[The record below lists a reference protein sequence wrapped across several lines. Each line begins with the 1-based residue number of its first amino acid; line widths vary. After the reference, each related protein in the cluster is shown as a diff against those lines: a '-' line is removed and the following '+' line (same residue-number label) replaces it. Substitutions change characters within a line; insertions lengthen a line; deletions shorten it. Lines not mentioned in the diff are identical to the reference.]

1 MKSIYKVLLLFI
13 CTVNLM
19 GFYNG
24 AIARQKEDVVIMLNG
39 EEKKG
44 RVTAVNDNTIK
55 FIHSGESL
63 EYELKKADI
72 NQIEFASGRTEL
84 INQDKSATS
93 DESQKTLT
101 VSGDTKNKIAVLPF
115 QIVSNDPTLT
125 TEAMQREVQASCATT
140 LRSEERVVQVQDPR
154 TTNTILAKNNI
165 KAADIDQL
173 SPAEAARLLGV
184 EYVVFGTYDI
194 QNKGTMTSGSSSST
208 YKGEKKNEKVKGSEY
223 ASQNSYTTTTYSTK
237 VELSLYN
244 ESGESVFSETRK
256 PILGSLDSYN
266 GALKYIAKRMPFGSK
281 AKK

>member
-1 MKSIYKVLLLFI
+1 MKSIFKVLLLLI
-13 CTVNLM
+13 CTVHLM

-24 AIARQKEDVVIMLNG
+24 ASAQQKEDMVIMLNG

-63 EYELKKADI
+63 EYEFKKSDI

-93 DESQKTLT
+93 DESQKTLAANA
-101 VSGDTKNKIAVLPF
+101 DTKNKIAVLPF
-115 QIVSNDPTLT
+115 QVVSNDPTLT
-125 TEAMQREVQASCATT
+125 TEAMQHEIQASCAAT

-173 SPAEAARLLGV
+173 SPEEAARLLGV

-194 QNKGTMTSGSSSST
+194 QNKGTMTTGSGSTT
-208 YKGEKKNEKVKGSEY
+208 YKGQKKDNKEKGTEY
-223 ASQNSYTTTTYSTK
+223 SSQNSYTTTTYSTK
-237 VELSLYN
+237 VELTLYN
-244 ESGESVFSETRK
+244 ESGENVFSETRTPLLK
-256 PILGSLDSYN
+256 SLDSYN
-266 GALKYIAKRMPFGSK
+266 GAIKYIAKRMPFGSK

>member
-1 MKSIYKVLLLFI
+1 
-13 CTVNLM
+13 
-19 GFYNG
+19 GAYNW
-24 AIARQKEDVVIMLNG
+24 AIAQQKEDVVVMLNG
-39 EEKKG
+39 EKKKG

-55 FIHSGESL
+55 FIYSGESL
-63 EYELKKADI
+63 EYEFKKGDI
-72 NQIEFASGRTEL
+72 NQIEFASGRIEL
-84 INQDKSATS
+84 VNQNKSPAP
-93 DESQKTLT
+93 DESQRPLA
-101 VSGDTKNKIAVLPF
+101 SDADTKNKIAVLPF

-125 TEAMQREVQASCATT
+125 TEAMQHEIQTSCATT

-165 KAADIDQL
+165 KATDIDQL
-173 SPAEAARLLGV
+173 SPTEAARLLGV

-194 QNKGTMTSGSSSST
+194 QNKGTVTSGSSSST

-244 ESGESVFSETRK
+244 ESGENVFSETRK